1 MIQKLYDYRSRIAYK
16 ALCVAFMYFCDQCE
30 QDESGRVKHSD
41 LIALAKK
48 LAVDRT
54 QFIFKGMED
63 QRKVSLKW
71 IYST

>member
-1 MIQKLYDYRSRIAYK
+1 MYK
-16 ALCVAFMYFCDQCE
+16 ALCVAFMYLYDRCE
-30 QDESGRVKHSD
+30 QDESGGVKHSD

-48 LAVDRT
+48 LTVDRT

-71 IYST
+71 IYSM